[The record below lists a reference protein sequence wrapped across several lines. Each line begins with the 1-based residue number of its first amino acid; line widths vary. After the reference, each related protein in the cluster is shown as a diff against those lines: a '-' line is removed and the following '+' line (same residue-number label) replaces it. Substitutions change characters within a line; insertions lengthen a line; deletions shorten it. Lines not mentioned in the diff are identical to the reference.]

1 MRFWFQ
7 STTNMSMLSP
17 SAAWSVAAH
26 VVLFGGAIYGSG
38 PKPLTPPDDTMTE
51 QVYFLPPPDRIK
63 GNQAAIKLRF
73 VEQGNGAGISVT
85 GKESPDGVQAGAR
98 ALHAADDVGGSA
110 GSDAR
115 EQTASAPAMSA
126 DSVTSILAAEQSA
139 VRVEGSAAPIYPPEL
154 IEQMLFGSVLTHFVI
169 DTSGHVDMST
179 VEIISSAHPL
189 FVQSVRD
196 AMPGMR
202 FYPASVDGRKVRQLV
217 EQRFEFRLMPIA
229 PVGAPAEHTKAN
241 PSP

>member
-7 STTNMSMLSP
+7 STTNMGLLSP

-38 PKPLTPPDDTMTE
+38 PKPLTPPDDAMRE

-63 GNQAAIKLRF
+63 GDMSAIKLRY
-73 VEQGNGAGISVT
+73 VERGSGAGLDVN
-85 GKESPDGVQAGAR
+85 GKESPDGLQAGAR
-98 ALHAADDVGGSA
+98 ALKASDDISGTA

-115 EQTASAPAMSA
+115 EQAASAPVMSA

-139 VRVEGSAAPIYPPEL
+139 SRVEGSAAPIYPPEL
-154 IEQMLFGSVLTHFVI
+154 IEQMLFGSVLTHFII
-169 DTSGHVDMST
+169 DTTGHIDLAS
-179 VEIISSAHPL
+179 VEIVSSAHPL
-189 FVQSVRD
+189 FVQSVRE

-217 EQRFEFRLMPIA
+217 EQRFEFRLMPVA
-229 PVGAPAEHTKAN
+229 PVSAPAEHTKAN

>member
-7 STTNMSMLSP
+7 STTNMSLLSP

-26 VVLFGGAIYGSG
+26 VVLFGGAVYGSG
-38 PKPLTPPDDTMTE
+38 PKPLTPPDDTTRE
-51 QVYFLPPPDRIK
+51 QVYFLPPPDRVK
-63 GNQAAIKLRF
+63 GHESAIKLRY
-73 VEQGNGAGISVT
+73 VEQGNGAGLSVT

-98 ALHAADDVGGSA
+98 ALQASDDVAGTA
-110 GSDAR
+110 GSDVR
-115 EQTASAPAMSA
+115 EQTASAPTLSA

-139 VRVEGSAAPIYPPEL
+139 MRVEGSAAPIYPPEL

-169 DTSGHVDMST
+169 DTSGHVDMAT

-217 EQRFEFRLMPIA
+217 EQRFEFRLMPVA
-229 PVGAPAEHTKAN
+229 PVSAPAEHTKAN
-241 PSP
+241 PAP

>member
-7 STTNMSMLSP
+7 STTNMSLLSP

-26 VVLFGGAIYGSG
+26 VVLFGGAVYGSG
-38 PKPLTPPDDTMTE
+38 PKPLTPPDDAMRE
-51 QVYFLPPPDRIK
+51 QVYFLPPPDRVK
-63 GNQAAIKLRF
+63 GNESAIKLRY
-73 VEQGNGAGISVT
+73 VEQGNGAGLSVT

-98 ALHAADDVGGSA
+98 ALQASNDVA
-110 GSDAR
+110 G
-115 EQTASAPAMSA
+115 TA

-139 VRVEGSAAPIYPPEL
+139 MRVEGSAAPIYPTEL

-169 DTSGHVDMST
+169 DTSGHVDMAT
-179 VEIISSAHPL
+179 VEILSSAHPL

-217 EQRFEFRLMPIA
+217 EQRFEFRLMPVA
-229 PVGAPAEHTKAN
+229 PVSAPAEHTKAN
-241 PSP
+241 PTP

>member
-1 MRFWFQ
+1 MRFWFH
-7 STTNMSMLSP
+7 STTNMSLLSP

-38 PKPLTPPDDTMTE
+38 PKPLTAPDDNTRE

-63 GNQAAIKLRF
+63 SNQPAIKLRF
-73 VEQGNGAGISVT
+73 VQQGSGAGLTVT
-85 GKESPDGVQAGAR
+85 GRESPDGLQAGAR
-98 ALHAADDVGGSA
+98 ALEAAEDVGGSA
-110 GSDAR
+110 GADVR
-115 EQTASAPAMSA
+115 EQTASAPVMAA

-139 VRVEGSAAPIYPPEL
+139 MRVEGSAAPIYPPEL

-169 DTSGHVDMST
+169 DTSGRVDIST

-202 FYPASVDGRKVRQLV
+202 FYPASVGGRKVRQLV

-241 PSP
+241 PTP

>member
-1 MRFWFQ
+1 MRFWLH
-7 STTNMSMLSP
+7 STTNMSLLSP

-26 VVLFGGAIYGSG
+26 AVLFGGALYGWG
-38 PKPLTPPDDTMTE
+38 PKPLTPPEDSSRE

-63 GNQAAIKLRF
+63 AHQAAIRLHF
-73 VEQGNGAGISVT
+73 VEQGSGAGLAVT
-85 GKESPDGVQAGAR
+85 GKASPDGVQAGAR
-98 ALHAADDVGGSA
+98 ALEAAEDVSGSA
-110 GSDAR
+110 GSDVR
-115 EQTASAPAMSA
+115 EQTASAPVMAA

-139 VRVEGSAAPIYPPEL
+139 VRVQGSAAPIYPPDL

-169 DTSGHVDMST
+169 DTSGHVDMGT

-202 FYPASVDGRKVRQLV
+202 FYPASVGGRKVRQLV

-229 PVGAPAEHTKAN
+229 PIGAPAEHTKAN